1 MPKTFLFR
9 LRDKLLLGV
18 ALLVAGLMAGVLF
31 TLDARLTPV
40 GVNAL
45 AEDLERT
52 RRVFESFVEER
63 TANLSDK
70 ATLIAGLPRLT
81 AALDE
86 KKPKFDA
93 IAATVTELCLDL
105 NETVR
110 APFFLVTDAKGR
122 VLFNAFHIPEVNKA
136 LAEGREPDPTKMKL
150 KFSELADGWPNV
162 AKALKGQGSKGG
174 FLYKLKGEDPKAPE
188 KELAF
193 QTVTRP
199 IESRGRTLGVLILG
213 FALDD
218 ALAGQMKGMTE
229 SEVAFSLQKKVFG
242 STWAGAALPELTQ
255 SLLTVQVPGNA
266 SAVPAMIGPEKYL
279 CLFSPISGMAGEKL
293 GDFVL
298 LRSLD
303 KALAVRGTIRKT
315 ILFVGAI
322 GLVLAFA
329 AALFLSQRI
338 TAPVNVLLKGVD
350 EVGKGNL
357 TTRVEVKT
365 HDELG
370 VLARSFNEMTAGLAD
385 KERVTNLLG
394 KYVAPQV
401 AKKLLSNQG
410 NLGLAGERRECVVMF
425 TDIRGFTA
433 FSENM
438 APEKLVAELN
448 EYFTQMVDV
457 VFEHEGTLDKF
468 IGDAIMAVWG
478 APVPFEDKEL
488 RAVKCA
494 LKMQDTLRMLS
505 VVRVSKG
512 QAPLS
517 MGIGLNCGVVV
528 SGNLGSDKRT
538 DYTVIGEEVNL
549 ASRLCS
555 KAAPSQVL
563 ISESMFRKLK
573 GLVEMKALP
582 PVELKGFTEP
592 VKIYEALGIEKA

>member
-18 ALLVAGLMAGVLF
+18 ALLVGGLMAGVLF

-52 RRVFESFVEER
+52 RKVFESFVSER
-63 TANLSDK
+63 TENLSDK

-81 AALDE
+81 AALDV

-136 LAEGREPDPTKMKL
+136 LMEGREPDPAKMKL
-150 KFSELADGWPNV
+150 KWNELAEGWPNV
-162 AKALKGQGSKGG
+162 GKALKGQASKGG
-174 FLYKLKGEDPKAPE
+174 FLYKLKGEDPKTPE
-188 KELAF
+188 RELAF

-242 STWAGAALPELTQ
+242 STWTGAQLPELTQ

-266 SAVPAMIGPEKYL
+266 SAVPAMIGREKYL
-279 CLFSPISGMAGEKL
+279 CLFSPISGMTGENL

-322 GLVLAFA
+322 GLLLALVAALVLA
-329 AALFLSQRI
+329 QRI

-357 TTRVEVKT
+357 TTRVEVRT

-478 APVPFEDKEL
+478 APVLFEDKEL

-555 KAAPSQVL
+555 KAAPGQVL
-563 ISESMFRKLK
+563 LSESMFRKLK

-592 VKIYEALGIEKA
+592 VKIYEATGLPA